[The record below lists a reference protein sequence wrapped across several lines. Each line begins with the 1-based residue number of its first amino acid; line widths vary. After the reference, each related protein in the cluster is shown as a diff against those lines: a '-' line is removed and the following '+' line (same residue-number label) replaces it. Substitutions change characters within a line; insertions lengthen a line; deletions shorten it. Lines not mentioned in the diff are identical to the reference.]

1 MKKKLA
7 ITVNQNLAK
16 LYIPVRKS
24 ERVWSSASPIPMRFK
39 IGTKYDV
46 TLVFSQPWKSRQMA
60 FCTLPIGARQLGKRI
75 GEEDLLHPTNVR
87 LNGKSFLDDRFHAGP
102 R

>member
-7 ITVNQNLAK
+7 MTVNQNLAK
-16 LYIPVRKS
+16 LYIAVRKS
-24 ERVWSSASPIPMRFK
+24 ERVWSSASPIPTRFK

-46 TLVFSQPWKSRQMA
+46 TLLINQLWRSWERA
-60 FCTLPIGARQLGKRI
+60 LGALPIGTRQLRKRI
-75 GEEDLLHPTNVR
+75 GEDDLLHSTNVR

-102 R
+102 